1 VCGEEGVDGWF
12 QEEVGWSIGS
22 GDKERFWEDV
32 WLGNVNLKSLFPRL
46 YQISMNQGQKVEEVG
61 EWKDMNW
68 CWNLRWRRARF
79 EWETTLENELGMLIS
94 NVYLVRG
101 REDARVWKSDE
112 SGSFTVR
119 SAYEC
124 LVKADRSPQI
134 DAFKYLWKIKTFPN
148 VVITA
153 WRVLLGRVPT
163 RLCLRKRGM
172 LLESVLCAMCQSE
185 EESCQH
191 LFLECKLAWSVWAL
205 CHRWIGILSVQHND
219 CLIHF
224 ESFHLSQ
231 CSNKQNLVWKGV
243 WATTVRCIWEHR
255 NLVVFNQGV
264 VDAEEVFHN
273 VQLKS
278 WLWMKHKAHNFNYCF
293 TDWVLN
299 PMVCISGFK

>member
-1 VCGEEGVDGWF
+1 
-12 QEEVGWSIGS
+12 
-22 GDKERFWEDV
+22 
-32 WLGNVNLKSLFPRL
+32 
-46 YQISMNQGQKVEEVG
+46 
-61 EWKDMNW
+61 
-68 CWNLRWRRARF
+68 
-79 EWETTLENELGMLIS
+79 
-94 NVYLVRG
+94 
-101 REDARVWKSDE
+101 
-112 SGSFTVR
+112 
-119 SAYEC
+119 
-124 LVKADRSPQI
+124 
-134 DAFKYLWKIKTFPN
+134 
-148 VVITA
+148 
-153 WRVLLGRVPT
+153 
-163 RLCLRKRGM
+163 M